1 MQSYG
6 LDRSVMS
13 VCVDLC
19 RLACIFF
26 ENNRKKVVGK
36 VFICSGVFFGGAN
49 GWKGITCKSVCFC
62 ISIY

>member
-13 VCVDLC
+13 ACVDLC

-36 VFICSGVFFGGAN
+36 VFICSSVFGGRKWVEGDN
-49 GWKGITCKSVCFC
+49 L
-62 ISIY
+62 